1 MKKLFIL
8 SLLFIVSFFAKAQ
21 MVGSNITVPYTSS
34 SSPTWPAR
42 LYLPIDY
49 ATSGVTYALIVF
61 NHGSGEAGN
70 NLALIYN
77 STTAGGP
84 AHVIEEGNW
93 PAAGFVNPADGLHYK
108 FIVLCPQSPAWSPS
122 GDNQENIIKYM
133 VANYRIDPSRI
144 YGTGLSSGGGT
155 QVEYMARLD
164 VNESNGGTSVR
175 TYKYAASVPM
185 SAATNPPIQAW
196 CNTMAADTNRVWGFG
211 DQNNDTYGE
220 DTWDQFKLGGFL
232 NIARAG
238 SAWFTGNPGSNG
250 LVVFNT
256 GHGPWNTYYEPSYT
270 ETFTFLGTTATM
282 NIYQWM
288 LINKRNI
295 IPPALPTA
303 QAGPAQNI
311 QLPTTTALMAGSGTP
326 GAGQSITSYL
336 WTYVSGPL
344 TYTITNPAAAN
355 TTITGL
361 ILGDYHFKLTVTNS
375 ASQIATSIVNINV
388 FSNPYSPP
396 IISTT
401 GDVTIVLPVNSVNA
415 TSSFSFQGAGFSS
428 IFWTKFKSP
437 GQPKARLG
445 ILGSS
450 TSAGNGS
457 STYDSS
463 YAGRITTYYVST
475 YGICDSVINLAVSGY
490 NPYQEMPTGYAVPPA
505 ITAKLSPQD
514 QPDPAHNVTAILT
527 HHPTHVLI
535 NLPSN
540 GYDVLTFTEIKTALD
555 TITNIL
561 TRNNVTW
568 FITTSQPRQDATF
581 GTQALQNTLA
591 QVGDSITVWYGTH
604 VIDFYDNMTIPGTT
618 QRIVA
623 YEYGD
628 SIHFNNA
635 GHRVLSYQ
643 VIGTNM
649 FANIATSSS
658 VINSPGAQNTSI
670 TNIVNAGINIFQATV
685 EDSHMQMNSSNVTVI
700 QNPPDNPVANAG
712 SNQTITLPTSSVT
725 LDGSGSLQATSY
737 AWSLVSGPNIP
748 DISSTTT
755 VTTAVHL
762 LISGTYVFQLS
773 INGGVSTSTVIVT
786 VNPSAPTTCNG
797 AKYFLIPDPVDSS
810 TYIDPIAPNN
820 YKPGDTL
827 VLGLANTT
835 VDLGNLIGNSSCPI
849 VVTGPAGQQALI
861 TKALVCETCQ
871 YVKITGSN
879 NPTGLASTNG
889 IFIQQDPQLR
899 QQSFFGIEIKGK
911 SKNIEIERV
920 YEHNVDLGMVL
931 ETNENCDSTFNYPNW
946 VNDSFNIHHNI
957 IIGTWNEGIYDGNTS
972 PDNAIYD
979 HRPSQCSIGNNPDS
993 TVYYKP
999 AKNGYSHIYNNYIDS
1014 TGRGGI
1020 QLANAAS
1027 GISEINNNTVKHSGM
1042 NGDDAQGSAIVLG
1055 LYSRAYVHD
1064 NIISNTYTW
1073 GIASIGAGWTNI
1085 PLRIENNRIDSSG
1098 YLLAYNLATTN
1109 RVVYDPRT
1117 EPRTAPQLIWPQS
1130 IEIDTRPRAY
1140 TTDSLPGTAIKG
1152 QDSTQF
1158 WIKNNLIGIH
1168 KNVTAINVDDDYPG
1182 IQKQG
1187 NIICSNINI
1196 SDLSPATINVVASVQ
1211 YSNVCLVPPAVNAG
1225 TNQNLTAVTSTIVNG
1240 TATPASGSS
1249 IVSTLWTKISGI
1261 GGVIVNPTQLN
1272 TSITGLSVGTY
1283 VFNLAA
1289 TDNNSLT
1296 TNSQIS
1302 IIINSGIIPNGIIRH
1317 KKNKQVFKTN

>member
-8 SLLFIVSFFAKAQ
+8 SLLFIVSFFTKAQ
-21 MVGSNITVPYTSS
+21 MVGSNITVPYTNSA
-34 SSPTWPAR
+34 SPTWPAR

-49 ATSGVTYALIVF
+49 ATSGVTYCLLVF

-77 STTAGGP
+77 STSAGGP

-108 FIVLCPQSPAWSPS
+108 FIVVCPQSPAWSAS

-133 VANYRIDPSRI
+133 VANYRIDPNRI

-185 SAATNPPIQAW
+185 SAATITPIQAW
-196 CNTMAADTNRVWGFG
+196 ANTMAADTNQVWGFG

-232 NIARAG
+232 NIARAN

-250 LVVFNT
+250 LVVFKS

-270 ETFTFLGTTATM
+270 ETFTWKGTTATM

-295 IPPALPTA
+295 PPPTLPTA

-326 GAGQSITSYL
+326 GAGQTITSYL

-344 TYTITNPAAAN
+344 NFTITNPASAT

-361 ILGDYHFKLTVTNS
+361 VLGDYHFNLKVTNS
-375 ASQIATSIVNINV
+375 ASQVANSVVNVNV

-396 IISTT
+396 TISTT
-401 GDVTIVLPVNSVNA
+401 GSATIVLPASSVNA

-428 IFWTKFKSP
+428 IFWSKFKSP
-437 GQPKARLG
+437 GQAKARLG
-445 ILGSS
+445 VLGSS

-457 STYDSS
+457 STTDSS
-463 YAGRITTYYVST
+463 YVGRLKTYYVNT

-540 GYDVLTFTEIKTALD
+540 GYDVLTLTEIKTALD
-555 TITNIL
+555 TITNVL
-561 TRNNVTW
+561 TRAGITW
-568 FITTSQPRQDATF
+568 YITSSQPRQDATF
-581 GTQALQNTLA
+581 STQTLQNYLA
-591 QVGDSITVWYGTH
+591 QVGDSIMSWYGTH
-604 VIDFYDNMTIPGTT
+604 AIDFYDNMTIPGTT
-618 QRIVA
+618 QRIA
-623 YEYGD
+623 TYEYGD
-628 SIHFNNA
+628 SIHFNDA

-649 FANIATSSS
+649 FANFATSSS
-658 VINSPGAQNTSI
+658 VITSPGAQNTSI
-670 TNIVNAGINIFQATV
+670 TNIVNAGTNIFQATV
-685 EDSHMQMNSSNVTVI
+685 EDSHMQMNSSNITVV

-712 SNQTITLPTSSVT
+712 SNQTITLPISSTT
-725 LDGSGSLQATSY
+725 LDGSGSQQATSY
-737 AWSLVSGPNIP
+737 AWSLISGPNVP
-748 DISSTTT
+748 DIASNTS

-762 LISGTYVFQLS
+762 LISGTYIFQLS
-773 INGGVSTSTVIVT
+773 INGGVSTSTVTVT
-786 VNPSAPTTCNG
+786 VNPATVTPCNG
-797 AKYFLIPDPVDSS
+797 STYNLIPDPIDSS
-810 TYIDPIAPNN
+810 TYIAPDVPNS

-827 VLGLANTT
+827 RLGLANTQ
-835 VDLGNLIGNSSCPI
+835 VNLGNLIGTPSCPI
-849 VVTGPAGQQALI
+849 VVTGPAGKKALI
-861 TKALVCETCQ
+861 TQTLVCETCQ
-871 YVKITGSN
+871 YVKITGTN
-879 NPTGLASTNG
+879 GPGAVNG
-889 IFIQQDPQLR
+889 IFIQQDPQIR
-899 QQSFFGIEIKGK
+899 QQTFFGIEVKGK
-911 SKNIEIERV
+911 SKNIEIEQV

-931 ETNENCDSTFNYPNW
+931 ETNENCDSTFNYPYW
-946 VNDSFNIHHNI
+946 INDSFNIHNNT

-972 PDNAIYD
+972 PDNAFYD
-979 HRPSQCSIGNNPDS
+979 RRPSQCSIGNNPDS
-993 TVYYKP
+993 TVFYKP

-1027 GISEINNNTVKHSGM
+1027 GISEINNNIIKHSGM
-1042 NGDDAQGSAIVLG
+1042 NGDDAQGTAISLG

-1064 NIISNTYTW
+1064 NTISNTYTW
-1073 GIASIGAGWTNI
+1073 GIASLGAGWTNI
-1085 PLRIENNRIDSSG
+1085 PLRIENNTIDSSG

-1109 RVVYDPRT
+1109 RQSYDPRT
-1117 EPRTAPQLIWPQS
+1117 EPTTAPVLIWPQS
-1130 IEIDTRPRAY
+1130 VEIDTRPRAY
-1140 TTDSLPGTAIKG
+1140 TTDSPPGTAIPG

-1158 WIKNNLIGIH
+1158 WIKSNIIGIH
-1168 KNVTAINVDDDYPG
+1168 KNAVAINVDDDYPG

-1187 NIICSNINI
+1187 NIICSNVNK
-1196 SDLSPATINVVASVQ
+1196 SGGNATINVVASVS
-1211 YSNVCLVPPAVNAG
+1211 YSSVCLVPPAVNAG
-1225 TNQNLTAVTSTIVNG
+1225 SNQTLSAVTSTIVNG
-1240 TATPASGSS
+1240 TATAASGSS
-1249 IVSTLWTKISGI
+1249 ISSTLWTKISGT
-1261 GGVIVNPTQLN
+1261 GGTIVTPAQLTTN
-1272 TSITGLSVGTY
+1272 ITGLSVGTY

-1296 TNSQIS
+1296 TNSQIT
-1302 IIINSGIIPNGIIRH
+1302 ITINSGIITNGIIRH
-1317 KKNKQVFKTN
+1317 KKNKQVFKFK